1 MFDGIS
7 NTIMRVRVPNN
18 LMNNAYRF
26 GADGMNAISSK
37 QLQLLQGTPINF
49 SSFIR

>member
-1 MFDGIS
+1 
-7 NTIMRVRVPNN
+7 MRVRVPNN
-18 LMNNAYRF
+18 VMNNAYRF
-26 GADGMNAISSK
+26 GADGMNAISISSN